1 MTVSFSLGRYL
12 VALLGEW
19 CFPLVIGIALGIG
32 LSTWQLNE
40 EADLIEQ
47 IFTRSMQA
55 VVESCTASTDPP
67 ANGSPPASGTGPPVA
82 GDGGDTG

>member
-19 CFPLVIGIALGIG
+19 CFPLVIGMALGIG
-32 LSTWQLNE
+32 LSTWQLTE

-47 IFTRSMQA
+47 IFTRSMQS
-55 VVESCTASTDPP
+55 VVESCTTSIDPP
-67 ANGSPPASGTGPPVA
+67 ESRSPPASGTGPPVA
-82 GDGGDTG
+82 GDGGETG

>member
-32 LSTWQLNE
+32 LSTWQLTE

-47 IFTRSMQA
+47 IFTRSIQS
-55 VVESCTASTDPP
+55 VVESCTTSTDPP
-67 ANGSPPASGTGPPVA
+67 ESRSPPASGTGSPVA
-82 GDGGDTG
+82 GDGGETG

>member
-32 LSTWQLNE
+32 LSTFGSSTGTMIIMLPHYSFQQQQMKERNE
-40 EADLIEQ
+40 HYFFL
-47 IFTRSMQA
+47 
-55 VVESCTASTDPP
+55 
-67 ANGSPPASGTGPPVA
+67 
-82 GDGGDTG
+82 